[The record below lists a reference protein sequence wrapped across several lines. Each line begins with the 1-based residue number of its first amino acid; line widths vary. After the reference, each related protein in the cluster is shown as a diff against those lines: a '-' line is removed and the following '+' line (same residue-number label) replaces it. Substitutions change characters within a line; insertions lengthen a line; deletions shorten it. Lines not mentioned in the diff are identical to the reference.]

1 MANDK
6 FDRRNFVRKT
16 GMLAF
21 AASIPV
27 LTTNAKNLDNSK
39 SMILKRTKIQFDD
52 HWDVIVVGGGPAG
65 CTAAIAAARE
75 GARTLLIEA
84 TGTLGGMGTSGLLN
98 AWCPFTDGE
107 KIIYK
112 GLAEKIL
119 LESKKG
125 TPHVPASS
133 YDWQPINTEQLKRV
147 YDDMVVNAGV
157 TILFFTQLCA
167 VEMKN
172 DETVDAVIVS
182 NKAGLSAYKAKI
194 FIDCTGD
201 GDLSAWAGADY
212 SYGAEDGSV
221 QASTLCFS
229 IANVDGENYSKNK
242 AQLPGQSKL
251 SPIHKIQGSGKYPLV
266 IDTHLNIKQNGPSFL
281 MFNAGHIENV
291 NSTNPK
297 QLTDAIIKG
306 RKIAYQL
313 HEGLK
318 ENAPAVF
325 ANSYLAGT
333 GALVG
338 IRESRRIK
346 CDYVFTVEDWL
357 ERRSFEDEIGR
368 NSYYIDV
375 HKQDAKRYARYK
387 KGESHG
393 IPYRC
398 LTPKG
403 LKNVLVAGRCISAD
417 YQSFGSIRVMP
428 VCLVTG
434 EAAGLAAALAFQQ
447 SNNDVHK
454 VDTQFL
460 RKRLKEEG
468 QYLL

>member
-1 MANDK
+1 MNN
-6 FDRRNFVRKT
+6 FDRRNFVKNI
-16 GMLAF
+16 GLLAIASTVPSF
-21 AASIPV
+21 AANVHNPSQ
-27 LTTNAKNLDNSK
+27 AKSYSLKKTKVHFDN
-39 SMILKRTKIQFDD
+39 Q
-52 HWDVIVVGGGPAG
+52 WDVIVVGGGPSG
-65 CTAAIAAARE
+65 CTAAISAARE
-75 GARTLLIEA
+75 GAKTLLIES
-84 TGTLGGMGTSGLLN
+84 TGALGGMGTSGLLN

-119 LESKKG
+119 MESKKG
-125 TPHVPASS
+125 TPHVPDSS
-133 YDWQPINTEQLKRV
+133 YDWQPINTEQLKMV
-147 YDDMVVNAGV
+147 YDSLVTGSGV
-157 TILFFTQLCA
+157 SVLFFTQLSA

-172 DETVDAVIVS
+172 DNTVDAIIVS
-182 NKAGLSAYKAKI
+182 NKAGLSALKAKVY
-194 FIDCTGD
+194 IDCSGD

-212 SYGAEDGSV
+212 FYGDDTGSV

-229 IANVDGENYSKNK
+229 VANVNNENYLKEKEHIHGGN
-242 AQLPGQSKL
+242 PL
-251 SPIHKIQGSGKYPLV
+251 SPIHKIFGSAKYPLV
-266 IDTHLNIKQNGPSFL
+266 TDAHLNEKQAGPSFL
-281 MFNAGHIENV
+281 MFNAGHVQNV
-291 NSTNPK
+291 NSTNPE
-297 QLTDAIIKG
+297 QLSAAIIKG

-318 ENAPAVF
+318 ENAPDVF
-325 ANSYLAGT
+325 LNSYLSGT
-333 GALVG
+333 GALLG

-346 CDYVFTVEDWL
+346 GDYVFTVEDWL
-357 ERRSFEDEIGR
+357 ERRTFEDEIGR
-368 NSYYIDV
+368 NSYYIDI
-375 HKQDAKRYARYK
+375 HKKDAQRYARYK

-398 LTPKG
+398 LTPAK

-434 EAAGLAAALAFQQ
+434 EAAGLAAALAYQR
-447 SNNDVHK
+447 SNNDVHSID
-454 VDTQFL
+454 VQFL

>member
-1 MANDK
+1 MNNDK
-6 FDRRNFVRKT
+6 LDRRNFVRKA
-16 GMLAF
+16 GILAF
-21 AASIPV
+21 AASVPV
-27 LTTNAKNLDNSK
+27 LTANADSQEKSK
-39 SMILKRTKIQFDD
+39 SMILKRTKIQLDD
-52 HWDVIVVGGGPAG
+52 QWDVIVVGGGPSG

-119 LESKKG
+119 MESKKG
-125 TPHVPASS
+125 TPHVPKTSF
-133 YDWQPINTEQLKRV
+133 DWQPINTEQLKRV
-147 YDDMVVNAGV
+147 YDDMVINAGV
-157 TILFFTQLCA
+157 TVLFFTQLSA

-182 NKAGLSAYKAKI
+182 NKAGLSAFSAKV
-194 FIDCTGD
+194 FVDCTGD

-212 SYGAEDGSV
+212 FYGDDDGKV

-242 AQLPGQSKL
+242 AQLPGESKL
-251 SPIHKIQGSGKYPLV
+251 SPIHKIHGSEKYPLV
-266 IDTHLNIKQNGPSFL
+266 IDTHLNIKQSGPSFL

-291 NSTNPK
+291 NSTSPQ
-297 QLTDAIIKG
+297 QLSAAIIKG
-306 RKIAYQL
+306 RKIACQL

-338 IRESRRIK
+338 IREGRRIK
-346 CDYVFTVEDWL
+346 GDYVFTVEDWL
-357 ERRSFEDEIGR
+357 ERRSFGDEIGR

-434 EAAGLAAALAFQQ
+434 EAAGLAAALAYQQ

>member
-1 MANDK
+1 MNYSK
-6 FDRRNFVRKT
+6 FDRRNFVRSA
-16 GMLAF
+16 GMLALG
-21 AASIPV
+21 ASLPV
-27 LTTNAKNLDNSK
+27 LSAEARTPEDGKSLQLKGRKIHLDD
-39 SMILKRTKIQFDD
+39 Q
-52 HWDVIVVGGGPAG
+52 WDVIVTGGGPSG
-65 CTAAIAAARE
+65 CTAAISAARE

-119 LESKKG
+119 MESKKG
-125 TPHVPASS
+125 TPHVAMNS

-147 YDDMVVNAGV
+147 YDDMVVKAGV
-157 TILFFTQLCA
+157 TILFFSQLCA

-182 NKAGLSAYKAKI
+182 NKAGLSAYKAKV
-194 FIDCTGD
+194 FVDCTGD
-201 GDLSAWAGADY
+201 GDLSAWAGAEY
-212 SYGAEDGSV
+212 LYGDDTGFV

-229 IANVDGENYSKNK
+229 IAGIDHENYKKNG
-242 AQLPGQSKL
+242 AQLPGQNKL
-251 SPIHKIQGSGKYPLV
+251 SPIHKIRESGKYPLV
-266 IDTHLNIKQNGPSFL
+266 IDDHLNIKQAAPSFL

-291 NSTNPK
+291 NSSDPK
-297 QLTDAIIKG
+297 QLTNAMIKG
-306 RKIAYQL
+306 RKIANQL
-313 HEGLK
+313 HEGLR
-318 ENAPAVF
+318 EFAPAVF

-333 GALVG
+333 GALPG
-338 IRESRRIK
+338 IREGRRIK
-346 CDYVFTVEDWL
+346 GDYVFKVEDWL
-357 ERRSFEDEIGR
+357 ERRSFDDEIGR

-417 YQSFGSIRVMP
+417 YQSFGSVRVMP

-434 EAAGLAAALAFQQ
+434 EAAGLAAALAYQQ
-447 SNNDVHK
+447 SNNNVHN
-454 VDTQFL
+454 VDTGFL

-468 QYLL
+468 QYFL